1 MQKRIVF
8 VLVPLMLALLL
19 SACAGSRSQSVAPV
33 AEEYAVAPPSLA
45 GGSAPEA
52 QQVREVAAAPA
63 SDSAALVD
71 RLVIMNAD
79 LTIVVADPRAK
90 VQAIVDMASRM
101 GGFVVEMNVY
111 QVYANNGQQVP
122 QGFVRVRVPAA
133 DLERALTEI
142 KADAVEVRSETRSG
156 QDVTQQYTDLQS
168 ELRHLQAAEAELMEI
183 MENSTDTQDILD
195 VFNEL
200 ESYRA
205 RIEAVRGQMQYY
217 EQSAAYSL
225 ISVTVVA
232 EETVQPIQIGPWTP
246 KGAWNKAVQDLV
258 QFLQKF
264 ADFSIRFFTYNLP
277 VLILIFG
284 PPALVIWGIVAA
296 VKRGRRK
303 KAPSAS

>member
-1 MQKRIVF
+1 MQKRNAFVF
-8 VLVPLMLALLL
+8 VPLMLALLL
-19 SACAGSRSQSVAPV
+19 SACGAARPQAVAPV

-45 GGSAPEA
+45 GGNAPEA
-52 QQVREVAAAPA
+52 QQAREAVAAPA
-63 SDSAALVD
+63 SDSAASVD

-90 VQAIVDMASRM
+90 VEAIIGMASRM

-111 QVYANNGQQVP
+111 QVYANTGQQVP

-205 RIEAVRGQMQYY
+205 RIEVVRGQMQYY

-232 EETVQPIQIGPWTP
+232 EETIQPIQIGPWTP
-246 KGAWNKAVQDLV
+246 KGAWNKAVQNLV
-258 QFLQKF
+258 RFLQKF
-264 ADFSIRFFTYNLP
+264 VDFWVGFLTYTLP

-284 PPALVIWGIVAA
+284 PPALVIWGIIAA
-296 VKRGRRK
+296 IKRSRRK
-303 KAPSAS
+303 KTPSAS